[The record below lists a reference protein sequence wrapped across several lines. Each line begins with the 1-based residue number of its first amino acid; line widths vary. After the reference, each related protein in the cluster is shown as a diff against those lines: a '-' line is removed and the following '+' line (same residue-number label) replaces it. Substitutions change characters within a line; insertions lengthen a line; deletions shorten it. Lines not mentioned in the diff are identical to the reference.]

1 MAPQFYGPDGE
12 FSPSAVVAA
21 LRSGGPEVF
30 SDLLGAM
37 AAVVREVALDPQG
50 VYETAGFARGTFAHQ
65 LRTVHALRG
74 ALESVEARTVV
85 TLADVTRREQYAAA
99 RDRAA
104 HEYGAEPSKEAAHE
118 RADRATR
125 RDLSLITQRSP
136 HSAERTFASA
146 RRLVDSLPRM
156 MSALGAGTIG
166 PDAAYAV
173 ADATSALDPDLA
185 REVDRRLGERLPD
198 MSGAGTRRWRDAVA
212 TLAGDLAPEGAAL
225 RHRRARRERHLTLTP
240 GQHGMA
246 TLSARMPAIEA
257 RLAHKR
263 FSLEAERRRAEGDRQ
278 GHGALMVD
286 AFTDAVLGRGTV
298 RAPVTLDLGVIIT
311 DRALFR
317 PDAGDIARIEGYGPV
332 PAEAV
337 REQLRAVT
345 TEPEPGERDP
355 FGPDGPL
362 IRAVIRRLYTHP
374 VAEEL
379 VAMESRARAFPPAMK
394 RFLTWRDT
402 TCRGPFCNAVARQAD
417 HITPH
422 SRSGPTSL
430 DNGNDLCGHCN
441 QKERDTASVER
452 IDDPAHPGHRVAWT
466 GRAGTTRITAPT
478 PLVWPR
484 RPQEE
489 RQPAEA
495 RQPSLAGPG
504 DAEPP
509 ADQRS
514 SRTPGPEQSID
525 TAPPVT
531 APRRPPA
538 AAPPAPPPASPPPP
552 GRTAPAASA
561 AAAPR
566 PDRPA
571 RPSGRRKDRAAP
583 PDAPDH

>member
-1 MAPQFYGPDGE
+1 MAPEFYGPDGE
-12 FSPSAVVAA
+12 FSPSAAVAA
-21 LRSGGPEVF
+21 LRAGGPEVF
-30 SDLLGAM
+30 SDLLGAV
-37 AAVVREVALDPQG
+37 AAMVREVALDPQG

-104 HEYGAEPSKEAAHE
+104 HEHGAEPSRDAAHE

-136 HSAERTFASA
+136 RNAERTFASA
-146 RRLVDSLPRM
+146 RRLVDSLPSM
-156 MSALGAGTIG
+156 MGALGAGVIG

-173 ADATSALDPDLA
+173 ADAASVLDPDLA

-198 MSGAGTRRWRDAVA
+198 MGGAGTRRWRDAVA
-212 TLAGDLAPEGAAL
+212 ILAGELAPEGAAL
-225 RHRRARRERHLTLTP
+225 RHRRARRERHVTLTP
-240 GQHGMA
+240 GQHVMA

-263 FSLEAERRRAEGDRQ
+263 LSLEAERRRAQGDRQ

-286 AFTDAVLGRGTV
+286 AFTDAVLGRGTD
-298 RAPVTLDLGVIIT
+298 RAPVTLDVGLIIT

-317 PDAGDIARIEGYGPV
+317 PDAGDVAHVEGYGPV

-345 TEPEPGERDP
+345 TAPQTGDRDP
-355 FGPDGPL
+355 FGAEG
-362 IRAVIRRLYTHP
+362 RAVRAEIRRLYTHP
-374 VAEEL
+374 VAGEL

-394 RFLTWRDT
+394 RFLTWRDSS
-402 TCRGPFCNAVARQAD
+402 CRGPFCNAASRQAD

-422 SRSGPTSL
+422 SRGGPTSL
-430 DNGNDLCGHCN
+430 DNGSELCGHCN
-441 QKERDTASVER
+441 QKEIDTASVER

-466 GRAGTTRITAPT
+466 GRAGTTRISAPT

-484 RPQEE
+484 PPREE
-489 RQPAEA
+489 RQAEG
-495 RQPSLAGPG
+495 AGP
-504 DAEPP
+504 DAADPP
-509 ADQRS
+509 GRKRS
-514 SRTPGPEQSID
+514 SD
-525 TAPPVT
+525 TAPPLT

-552 GRTAPAASA
+552 ARSGPAASA
-561 AAAPR
+561 ASARGPA
-566 PDRPA
+566 RPA
-571 RPSGRRKDRAAP
+571 RPSGRRRDRAAP
-583 PDAPDH
+583 PGAPDR